1 MNEIPEAPGPR
12 LRRERE
18 RRGIS
23 LQKAAD
29 DMRLDPWAIE
39 ALESDTYDR
48 VGPAVYA
55 KGHLKQY
62 ASLLGVP
69 ADEIIAGYEALRLRP
84 AAAATHSA
92 SIRVTQPRVPSV
104 TLSWR
109 QIAGGVALAVVAVA
123 ALWWRP
129 WQRAPSTPTATAEL
143 APSPPAKPAAAA
155 AADVADVAAVAGS
168 APGGA
173 PAVPKAKSSSR
184 PYKTAAP
191 VPTGSAPPAGLG
203 RARLRMSFSADSWVD
218 VRDAAGRRLFAGRGH
233 ANTVKTIG
241 GAAPL
246 RVYLGFASGVQLEI
260 NEHAVAIGQQ
270 FVNGDIARFQAG
282 ADGVLRRDGLV
293 GTPPGGAPP
302 GGTLRSDSP
311 RDFGAPGAFTRNDA
325 PHG

>member
-1 MNEIPEAPGPR
+1 MNDAPETPGPR

-23 LQKAAD
+23 LQRAAD

-62 ASLLGVP
+62 ATLLGVP

-84 AAAATHSA
+84 AAAAAPSTHIRVDRPRA
-92 SIRVTQPRVPSV
+92 SIVALP
-104 TLSWR
+104 WR

-123 ALWWRP
+123 AMWWKP
-129 WQRAPSTPTATAEL
+129 WQRGPSRPTAAAEL
-143 APSPPAKPAAAA
+143 APTPPVKAA
-155 AADVADVAAVAGS
+155 AADIADVANA
-168 APGGA
+168 APGAA
-173 PAVPKAKSSSR
+173 PAIPRAKPSPPS
-184 PYKTAAP
+184 KTAAP
-191 VPTGSAPPAGLG
+191 MPTGSAPPAGLG

-246 RVYLGFASGVQLEI
+246 RVYLGYASGVQLEI
-260 NEHAVAIGQQ
+260 NEHAVAIGPQ

-282 ADGVLRRDGLV
+282 ADGVLRRDGL
-293 GTPPGGAPP
+293 GRTAPGGIPP
-302 GGTLRSDSP
+302 GGTLRGDSP
-311 RDFGAPGAFTRNDA
+311 RGLGAPGAFTRNDA